1 MKPVSHLVMDQDMLD
16 CIIESIVSLDD
27 AVKMEQIDVVH
38 NYGMAPPPSTSYKT
52 QILCEYIQVNP
63 GQCLHESC
71 QVLLPYHGFCSQLG
85 GRDITTWLCT
95 EFDDNVKL
103 TQDHVVE
110 LPSSPSEIYKSIH
123 EEVNGQC
130 LRRGCIN
137 AVSYRG
143 MCKEHGGT
151 RRCKMRGCQ
160 KGSQGKNLCIA
171 HGGGKRCSVDKCE
184 RSAQSHG
191 LCKAHGG
198 GARCTVEGCDKSSQG
213 GGKCRKHG
221 GGRRCK
227 TPDCT
232 IGAQRGDYCAS
243 HGGSRICSL
252 DGCGRTDRGGGLCEI
267 HRRHKTCSLPNCKR
281 LAQRDTLHTTT
292 RLCLAHQRALNK
304 SSL

>member
-16 CIIESIVSLDD
+16 CIIKSIVSLDD

-38 NYGMAPPPSTSYKT
+38 NYDMAPPPSTSYKT

-71 QVLLPYHGFCSQLG
+71 QVLLPYHGFCSQHG

-198 GARCTVEGCDKSSQG
+198 GARCTVEGTEEVVDARLQTAQLAPNEGTTAPRMAAQESVVSMDVV
-213 GGKCRKHG
+213 
-221 GGRRCK
+221 GRIEAEDSARFIDDIKLAVCP
-227 TPDCT
+227 TANVSPSA
-232 IGAQRGDYCAS
+232 ILF
-243 HGGSRICSL
+243 IPPL
-252 DGCGRTDRGGGLCEI
+252 VFV
-267 HRRHKTCSLPNCKR
+267 LPINV
-281 LAQRDTLHTTT
+281 L
-292 RLCLAHQRALNK
+292 
-304 SSL
+304 